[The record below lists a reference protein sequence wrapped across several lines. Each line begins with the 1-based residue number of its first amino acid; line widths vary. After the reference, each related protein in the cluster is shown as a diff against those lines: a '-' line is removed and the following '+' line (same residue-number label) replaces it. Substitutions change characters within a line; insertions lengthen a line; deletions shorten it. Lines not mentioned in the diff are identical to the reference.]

1 MTNGCRYLWPGR
13 GAAPEAEQLQLMHE
27 PDLARKL
34 SLLATEVDSLA
45 KALVQAQAERARE
58 AERKKRADAE
68 AEQLRQDLRHAR
80 RRAKAAE
87 RELARLSGSIEATAH
102 RAKTSQREL
111 QARLEDAE
119 QAKKV
124 LHHEVEQIE
133 RERRALELNLREVLE
148 NLRHAAQEAQHSRGA
163 SRSVVDEA
171 TLVPSREPD
180 NGW

>member
-1 MTNGCRYLWPGR
+1 MTIVVVISGHGR
-13 GAAPEAEQLQLMHE
+13 GVAPEAEHLQLMHE
-27 PDLARKL
+27 PDLARRL

-45 KALVQAQAERARE
+45 KALVQAQTERARE

-68 AEQLRQDLRHAR
+68 AEQLRQELRHAR

-124 LHHEVEQIE
+124 LHDEVEQIE
-133 RERRALELNLREVLE
+133 RERRALELNLREVLG
-148 NLRHAAQEAQHSRGA
+148 NLRHAAQEAQHSRSM
-163 SRSVVDEA
+163 SRSVADEA